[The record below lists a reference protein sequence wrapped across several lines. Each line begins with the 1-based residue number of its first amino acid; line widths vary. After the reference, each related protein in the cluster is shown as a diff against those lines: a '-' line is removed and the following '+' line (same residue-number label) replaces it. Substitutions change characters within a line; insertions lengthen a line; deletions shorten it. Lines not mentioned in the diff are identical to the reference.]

1 MYAIKRELKL
11 NNQEKS
17 FFAGC
22 AGFSRFVYNH
32 GLSLL
37 KATRDIPEI
46 SGSDSKRLDAIKK
59 VFTNI
64 TKKQTEYVWTNKYSS
79 RIYQN
84 AFRDLKKAFSRWRNL
99 KIKAELPRFKKK
111 KHHCSFTVDS
121 SNGKVLVYEGKKIKI
136 PTLGTFR
143 LKEAIPYNCVSQ
155 TFTIYIKRSREM
167 VYKFCL
173 SQHLI
178 DLR

>member
-11 NNQEKS
+11 NNKEKS

-37 KATRDIPEI
+37 KATWNIPEI
-46 SGSDSKRLDAIKK
+46 SGGDSKRLDAIKK

-64 TKKQTEYVWTNKYSS
+64 TKKQTGYLWTNKYSS

-84 AFRDLKKAFSRWRNL
+84 AFRDLKEDNKENL
-99 KIKAELPRFKKK
+99 I
-111 KHHCSFTVDS
+111 
-121 SNGKVLVYEGKKIKI
+121 
-136 PTLGTFR
+136 
-143 LKEAIPYNCVSQ
+143 
-155 TFTIYIKRSREM
+155 
-167 VYKFCL
+167 
-173 SQHLI
+173 
-178 DLR
+178 

>member
-1 MYAIKRELKL
+1 MLIMYAIKRELKL
-11 NNQEKS
+11 NNKEKS
-17 FFAGC
+17 FMKGC

-37 KATRDIPEI
+37 KATWDIAEI

-64 TKKQTEYVWTNKYSS
+64 TKKQTEYLWTNKYSS
-79 RIYQN
+79 RIYQH
-84 AFRDLKKAFSRWRNL
+84 AFINLKKAFSRWRSP

-111 KHHCSFTVDS
+111 KHHCSLTVDS
-121 SNGKVLVYEGKKIKI
+121 SNGKVLVTEGKKIKI

-143 LKEAIPYNCVSQ
+143 LKEAIPNKLCFSDLY
-155 TFTIYIKRSREM
+155 YI
-167 VYKFCL
+167 
-173 SQHLI
+173 
-178 DLR
+178 

>member
-17 FFAGC
+17 FLAGC

-37 KATRDIPEI
+37 KATWDIPEI
-46 SGSDSKRLDAIKK
+46 SGGDSKRLDAIKK

-64 TKKQTEYVWTNKYSS
+64 TKKQTEYLWTNEYSS

-84 AFRDLKKAFSRWRNL
+84 AFRDLKNSIFSLARSQNQSGL
-99 KIKAELPRFKKK
+99 A
-111 KHHCSFTVDS
+111 SFQ
-121 SNGKVLVYEGKKIKI
+121 
-136 PTLGTFR
+136 
-143 LKEAIPYNCVSQ
+143 KEK
-155 TFTIYIKRSREM
+155 T
-167 VYKFCL
+167 
-173 SQHLI
+173 
-178 DLR
+178 